1 MNERKNTR
9 LGKVFSTLRD
19 QSTILFLNSGVCS
32 TVHPQESFL
41 IQIRNKLTNW
51 APQTL
56 SFEPQPLFHAHS
68 VFSPDRGVFPRMT
81 RISGYS
87 HDSVTFPMVR
97 EENPGDNLTGCGVL
111 FPEMFKVEKT
121 MLGCLKRVYLFQGR
135 LCCMVLL
142 IISVC
147 FIVFSK
153 TVIILVC
160 DHFSVYKIFQPA
172 AGKNKFDHFG
182 VWSF

>member
-1 MNERKNTR
+1 
-9 LGKVFSTLRD
+9 
-19 QSTILFLNSGVCS
+19 
-32 TVHPQESFL
+32 
-41 IQIRNKLTNW
+41 
-51 APQTL
+51 
-56 SFEPQPLFHAHS
+56 
-68 VFSPDRGVFPRMT
+68 
-81 RISGYS
+81 
-87 HDSVTFPMVR
+87 MVR

-182 VWSF
+182 V